1 MQPITIQYA
10 VDKKLA
16 PAKKLMCLWA
26 LQALAEMHCQ
36 KEVTIRIVEPDEMT
50 TLNHQYRQKN
60 YATNVL
66 SFPADL
72 PEAAKAHYP
81 VLGDIVICAD
91 TVNREAV
98 EQHKTAAEH
107 WAHMIVHGVLHLLG
121 HDHEKD
127 DEAAIMEALEIKILK
142 QLGFENPYLDGEVI
156 KHHE

>member
-10 VDKKLA
+10 IDKKLA
-16 PAKKLMCLWA
+16 PAKKSICQWA
-26 LQALAEMHCQ
+26 LQALAENHCE
-36 KEVTIRIVEPDEMT
+36 KEVTIRIVDADEMT
-50 TLNHQYRQKN
+50 TLNHQYRHKH

-72 PEAAKAHYP
+72 PEPAKAHYP
-81 VLGDIVICAD
+81 ILGDIVICAEV
-91 TVNREAV
+91 VNREAI

-107 WAHMIVHGVLHLLG
+107 WAHMVVHGVLHLLG

-127 DEAAIMEALEIKILK
+127 DEAAIMEALEVKIMQ
-142 QLGFENPYLDGEVI
+142 QLGFENPYLDGEAI